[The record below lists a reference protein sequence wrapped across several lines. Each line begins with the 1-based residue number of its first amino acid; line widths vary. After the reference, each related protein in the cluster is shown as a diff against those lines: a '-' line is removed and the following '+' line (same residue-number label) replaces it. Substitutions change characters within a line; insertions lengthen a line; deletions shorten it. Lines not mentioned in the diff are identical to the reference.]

1 VAATLLGLTQ
11 ALGAYRTKGSMK
23 RVFLNA
29 FGAFL
34 LTACAS
40 APATIESAQANVARH
55 EAVDPIDPLQLK
67 IAQALAT
74 DKNVVRAY
82 LTQKE
87 SESGNPIYVLAPI
100 FENEYPQAAIDAAY
114 SAFHSVVPGGK
125 LELWLVPK
133 REYKKYFAQAK
144 PIYVRP

>member
-1 VAATLLGLTQ
+1 MAATLLGLTQ

-40 APATIESAQANVARH
+40 APVTIESAQANVARH

-74 DKNVVRAY
+74 DKWTGQPFVD
-82 LTQKE
+82 T
-87 SESGNPIYVLAPI
+87 
-100 FENEYPQAAIDAAY
+100 
-114 SAFHSVVPGGK
+114 
-125 LELWLVPK
+125 
-133 REYKKYFAQAK
+133 RE
-144 PIYVRP
+144 P